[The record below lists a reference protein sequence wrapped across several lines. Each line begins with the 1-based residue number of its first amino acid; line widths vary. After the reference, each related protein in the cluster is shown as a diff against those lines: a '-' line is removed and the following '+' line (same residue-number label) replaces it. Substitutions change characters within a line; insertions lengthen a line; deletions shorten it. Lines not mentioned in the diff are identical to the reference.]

1 VVTPNL
7 TAERLSRHRGLQEP
21 NLRAHQGLVLL
32 CITGAVVEAVFVGWL
47 GPRPALA
54 LAPQATAPAPWAVF
68 HDLRWLLVY
77 THSWLTVGLESL
89 AFVVVRGGLT
99 AVTVWLAWPQDRDR
113 PSFVT
118 LARRAV
124 TFTIAAAV
132 LLTFSASLLVGLAVI
147 SVSYLFFAS
156 VPVALL
162 LALLLHHGPVVDWWR
177 AGPTLRTVGWAALTF
192 VMLSLGGAAIAVS
205 PWPLSIVVA
214 AAAGLFNA
222 WAWLGITRA
231 LALRES
237 RRFVPL
243 APIGIAALAAVVII
257 GVVVAVQLQTAR
269 HGIADA
275 TASSTA
281 DNGTGQP
288 VLVVTGYDSH
298 WRGGDSLDFGPGLV
312 QRRFSY
318 AGMTPTGRPAVFTGR
333 DTDKPLP
340 ELVHLMQ
347 QQVQAFAQETGR
359 RIDIVSD
366 SQGALVAK
374 VFLLVHPDAPVRVHV
389 LTSPLV
395 EPGRA
400 YFPVAGSNGYGI
412 VAGYELR
419 GVSAALRAL
428 TPLDFSPDGPFLR
441 SVADNAPLLQSWLL
455 CPLPNTTEL
464 TLFPLADAV
473 GAPYDATR
481 HVRAAVLPAFHG
493 KLLQDGSS
501 QRAIGEYLR
510 TGKMH
515 GYRGLRL
522 TERIVRAAAAA
533 WQAPS
538 LRMNLNHVWGP
549 DADHN
554 RDCATTTA
562 HLREWIG

>member
-1 VVTPNL
+1 M
-7 TAERLSRHRGLQEP
+7 
-21 NLRAHQGLVLL
+21 
-32 CITGAVVEAVFVGWL
+32 FVGWL
-47 GPRPALA
+47 GPIPALA

-77 THSWLTVGLESL
+77 THSWLTVALEFL
-89 AFVVVRGGLT
+89 AFVIVRGGIT
-99 AVTVWLAWPQDRDR
+99 AWTVWLAWPHDRDR
-113 PSFVT
+113 PSFLT
-118 LARRAV
+118 MARRAV
-124 TFTIAAAV
+124 TFTIAAAI
-132 LLTFSASLLVGLAVI
+132 LLTFSASLLVGLAVA

-177 AGPTLRTVGWAALTF
+177 VGPTLRTVGWAGLSFLVLT
-192 VMLSLGGAAIAVS
+192 LGGAGMAVS

-214 AAAGLFNA
+214 ASVGLFNA

-231 LALRES
+231 LAMRKS

-243 APIGIAALAAVVII
+243 APIGIAAVAAVVIF
-257 GVVVAVQLQTAR
+257 GVVIAVQLQTAT
-269 HGIADA
+269 HGVPSAA
-275 TASSTA
+275 ERSTA
-281 DNGTGQP
+281 DDGTGQP
-288 VLVVTGYDSH
+288 VLVITGYDSH
-298 WRGGDSLDFGPGLV
+298 WRGGDRLDFGPGLV

-318 AGMTPTGRPAVFTGR
+318 AGMTPARRPAVFDGP

-340 ELVHLMQ
+340 ELVHLMDE
-347 QQVQAFAQETGR
+347 QVRAFAKQAGG

-374 VFLLVHPDAPVRVHV
+374 VYLLVHPEAPVRRHV

-400 YFPVAGSNGYGI
+400 YFPAAGTNGYGI
-412 VAGYELR
+412 AAGYELR
-419 GVSAALRAL
+419 AFSAALRAL
-428 TPLDFSPDGPFLR
+428 TPLDFAADGPFLR
-441 SVADNAPLLQSWLL
+441 SVANHAPLLQGWLS
-455 CPLPNTTEL
+455 CPLPSATEL

-473 GAPYDATR
+473 GAPYDSTR
-481 HVRAAVLPAFHG
+481 NVRAAVLPAFHG
-493 KLLQDGSS
+493 KLLQDRSS

-510 TGKMH
+510 TGQIQ

-538 LRMNLNHVWGP
+538 LRMDLNHVWASQVG
-549 DADHN
+549 DK

-562 HLREWIG
+562 QLKDWIR